1 VLIARQSWRREQNSA
16 TNVERRSSL
25 LANGQE
31 DVKRGFEQRSPLG
44 ARRQNGVGPFVSI
57 VRVGQIQN
65 LVNFWL
71 IMIDK

>member
-1 VLIARQSWRREQNSA
+1 VLIARQSWPQEQNSA

-31 DVKRGFEQRSPLG
+31 HVKRGFEQRSLLG
-44 ARRQNGVGPFVSI
+44 ARRQNGVGPFFSI
-57 VRVGQIQN
+57 LRAGQIQN
-65 LVNFWL
+65 LLTLWL